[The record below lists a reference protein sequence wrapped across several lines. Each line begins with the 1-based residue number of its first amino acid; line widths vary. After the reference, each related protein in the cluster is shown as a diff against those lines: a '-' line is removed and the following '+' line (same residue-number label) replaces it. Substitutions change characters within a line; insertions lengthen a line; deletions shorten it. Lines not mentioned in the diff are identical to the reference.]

1 MSRFIPSFISNMFGS
16 DSVSTEVASSVQPIP
31 VDPTYICPLSRQIMT
46 DPVIASNGVSYD
58 RSSLDT
64 YFATFQPDQEIVSPS
79 DASSTIERNV
89 FPNIM
94 LKEHIRK
101 YRETIEPTCLVNI
114 SHSISN
120 TIVPNDGTN
129 SKTLVLTLVPTP
141 KAISNKPIGNDIV
154 FVLDVSGSMASGVVA
169 IDAANGES
177 GYQLS
182 RLDLVKHATLAT
194 SKMLGPNDNM
204 CIVTYSTTSKVAL
217 DFTSMDEHGKSLAAD
232 VIKTIRE
239 ESSTEFCPAIQCAF
253 DAIHRKSAPGRHVSI
268 LFLTDGEAGDN
279 PTSIMTALEH
289 QMLNITNTT
298 LSTFIFGTNANSNLL
313 KRMSETGQGM
323 YSFIPDASMIG
334 TVFSNFIAN
343 VKDTV
348 IPCAKLTIDTFSG
361 CHVGISRNV
370 NVIHNIHSRTP
381 KNICYQLIIND
392 EHKTQPF
399 EIAMTVDINNI
410 KHTYKITS
418 TEDKNVQQVAIQNMR
433 LKFIRDITMAA
444 ESTLSITV
452 SQKIIDDLRLSIK
465 TMLTTYPSNP
475 FLDGMLRDLES
486 SNPDE
491 SQITKAFSQMG
502 WRDSWGRHYALS
514 VIRANMLEETSN
526 YKTPSIV
533 PYANIEFE
541 RIRDLAD
548 ATFVSLPPPEPSIKP
563 YGRSTYVP
571 SANTANNLAANF
583 YGGCVS
589 GESLIDTIRGP
600 VKIDSIKKGDQV
612 VHSQGVSTVLC
623 VVEHFVGTKEID
635 FVVMGTNHQLKIT
648 HWHPVRTSNTTEP
661 VFPVECHNIKT
672 VVEKSNRVFNLVMIP
687 GDVPWYRIDGVEC
700 VSVGHGQ
707 MDDPVLRHP
716 YYASKILDD
725 MKVLEGWDDG
735 YVVMNGKKVRDT
747 NTGLV
752 SGYM

>member
-1 MSRFIPSFISNMFGS
+1 MSRFIPSFISSMFGS
-16 DSVSTEVASSVQPIP
+16 GSAEDKPVQPISI
-31 VDPTYICPLSRQIMT
+31 DPTYICPLSGQIMT
-46 DPVIASNGVSYD
+46 DPVIASNGLTYD
-58 RSSLDT
+58 RSSIHS
-64 YFATFQPDQEIVSPS
+64 YFATFQPDQEIISPS
-79 DASSTIERNV
+79 DALAKIERNV

-94 LKEHIRK
+94 LKEQIRK
-101 YRETIEPTCLVNI
+101 YRETIEPTSLVTI
-114 SHSISN
+114 SHSMSN
-120 TIVPNDGTN
+120 TIIPNDGTN
-129 SKTLVLTLVPTP
+129 SKTLVLTIDPTP
-141 KAISNKPIGNDIV
+141 KAISNKPVGNDIV
-154 FVLDVSGSMASGVVA
+154 FVLDVSGSMATGVVA
-169 IDAANGES
+169 LDAANGES

-194 SKMLGPNDNM
+194 SKMLGANDNM

-217 DFTSMDEHGKSLAAD
+217 DFTPMNDHGKSLAAN
-232 VIKTIRE
+232 VIKAIHE
-239 ESSTEFCPAIQCAF
+239 ESSTEFCPAIKCVF
-253 DAIHRKSAPGRHVSI
+253 DAIHQKSAPGRHVSI
-268 LFLTDGEAGDN
+268 LFLTDGEASDN
-279 PTSIMTALEH
+279 PTTIMTALEH

-361 CHVGISRNV
+361 CHVGISRSV

-381 KNICYQLIIND
+381 KNICYQLTIND
-392 EHKTQPF
+392 DQKTQPF
-399 EIAMTVDINNI
+399 EIAITVDINNI

-418 TEDKNVQQVAIQNMR
+418 TEDTNVQQVAIQNMR
-433 LKFIRDITMAA
+433 LKFIRDIAMAA
-444 ESTLSITV
+444 DSITSIAV
-452 SQKIIDDLRLSIK
+452 SQKIIDDLRMNIK

-491 SQITKAFSQMG
+491 AQLTKAFSQMG

-526 YKTPSIV
+526 YKTPSIA

-563 YGRSTYVP
+563 VGRSTYVP
-571 SANTANNLAANF
+571 SANAANNLAANF

-589 GESLIDTIRGP
+589 SESLVDTTRGS
-600 VKIDSIKKGDQV
+600 VNISCLKKGDQV
-612 VHSQGVSTVLC
+612 VHSQGFSTVLC
-623 VVEHFVGTKEID
+623 VVEHFVGVEEVD
-635 FVVMGTNHQLKIT
+635 FVVMGANQQLKIT
-648 HWHPVRTSNTTEP
+648 NWHPIRSSNTTEP

-672 VVEKSNRVFNLVMIP
+672 VVENPTRVFNLVMIP
-687 GDVPWYRIDGVEC
+687 GDTPWYRIDDVEC

-716 YYASKILDD
+716 YYASKIVDD
-725 MKVLEGWDDG
+725 LKGLNGWEDG
-735 YVVMNGKKVRDT
+735 YVVMHGKKVRDT

>member
-1 MSRFIPSFISNMFGS
+1 MFGGGS
-16 DSVSTEVASSVQPIP
+16 AEAAADVKEQPVQPP
-31 VDPTYICPLSRQIMT
+31 EFICPLSGRIMIY
-46 DPVIASNGVSYD
+46 PVIASNGLTYD
-58 RSSLDT
+58 RSSIEA
-64 YFATFQPDQEIVSPS
+64 YFAGFQPDQEIISPS
-79 DASSTIERNV
+79 DNSATIERNV

-94 LKEHIRK
+94 LKEQIMK
-101 YRETIEPTCLVNI
+101 YITSTDPTMVDI

-120 TIVPNDGTN
+120 TIEPKDGT
-129 SKTLVLTLVPTP
+129 KTLVLTILPNSN
-141 KAISNKPIGNDIV
+141 AISGRPKGNDIV
-154 FVLDVSGSMASGVVA
+154 FVLDVSGSMATGVVA
-169 IDAANGES
+169 LDAANGES

-217 DFTSMDEHGKSLAAD
+217 DFTSMDDHGKSLAAD
-232 VIKTIRE
+232 VIKAIRE

-253 DAIHRKSAPGRHVSI
+253 EAIHQKSAPGRHVSI
-268 LFLTDGEAGDN
+268 LFLTDGEASDN
-279 PTSIMTALEH
+279 PTAIMTALEH

-348 IPCAKLTIDTFSG
+348 IPCAKLTVDTFSG
-361 CHVGISRNV
+361 CHVGISRSV

-381 KNICYQLIIND
+381 KNICYQLTISD
-392 EHKTQPF
+392 DQLTQPF
-399 EIAMTVDINNI
+399 EIVITVDINNI
-410 KHTYKITS
+410 KHTYKIIS
-418 TEDKNVQQVAIQNMR
+418 TEDRNVQQVAIQNMR
-433 LKFIRDITMAA
+433 LKFIRDIAMAA
-444 ESTLSITV
+444 DSTSSIAV
-452 SQKIIDDLRLSIK
+452 SQKIIDDLRLNIK

-491 SQITKAFSQMG
+491 AQITKAFSQMG

-526 YKTPSIV
+526 YKTPSIA
-533 PYANIEFE
+533 PYANVDFE

-548 ATFVSLPPPEPSIKP
+548 ATFVSLAPPEPSIKP
-563 YGRSTYVP
+563 SGRSTYVP
-571 SANTANNLAANF
+571 SANAANNLAANF
-583 YGGCVS
+583 YGGCVANDS
-589 GESLIDTIRGP
+589 MVDTVRGP
-600 VKIDSIKKGDQV
+600 VKVSDIKKGDQV

-623 VVEHFVGTKEID
+623 VVEHFVGIQEVD

-648 HWHPVRTSNTTEP
+648 SWHPVRSSHTSTP
-661 VFPVECHNIKT
+661 VFPVECHNIKN
-672 VVEKSNRVFNLVMIP
+672 VVEKPESVFNLVMIP
-687 GDVPWYRIDGVEC
+687 GDFPWYRVDGVEC

-707 MDDPVLRHP
+707 MDDPILSHP
-716 YYASKILDD
+716 YYALKIIDDLQLLD
-725 MKVLEGWDDG
+725 GWDSG
-735 YVVMNGKKVRDT
+735 YVVMRGKKIRDT
-747 NTGLV
+747 VTGLV
-752 SGYM
+752 SGYL